1 MKRIVDLELWSL
13 PLDAQMPFDGKRIA
27 EECRTSTGLPDDV
40 VLGLNF
46 IPDATDITNLEISI
60 SQGEVTTQAFQEFC
74 AKHNLLHDR
83 YDPLSA
89 GRFLATAFGQP
100 LAWLH
105 FPAGAEG
112 LEMARQLFTW
122 ASSRRFIVVAGRG
135 EAPLSMDQ
143 LGQYWKPY

>member
-13 PLDAQMPFDGKRIA
+13 PLEAQMPFDGKLIA

-60 SQGEVTTQAFQEFC
+60 SSGEVTTQAFQEFC
-74 AKHNLLHDR
+74 AKNNLLHDR
-83 YDPLSA
+83 NDSLSA
-89 GRFLATAFGQP
+89 GRFLAYAFGQP

-105 FPAGAEG
+105 FPACAEG
-112 LEMARQLFTW
+112 LVMARQIFAW
-122 ASSRRFIVVAGRG
+122 ASSRRFLVVAAQG
-135 EAPLSMDQ
+135 EASLSMDQ
-143 LGQYWKPY
+143 LERYWKL

>member
-13 PLDAQMPFDGKRIA
+13 PLEAQMLFDGKLIA

-46 IPDATDITNLEISI
+46 VPDATYITNLDISI
-60 SQGEVTTQAFQEFC
+60 SRGEVTTQAFQEFC

-83 YDPLSA
+83 NDPLSA
-89 GRFLATAFGQP
+89 GRYLAYAFGQP

-105 FPAGAEG
+105 FPAGGEG
-112 LEMARQLFTW
+112 LEMARQMFIW
-122 ASSRRFIVVAGRG
+122 ASSRRLILVAAQG

-143 LGQYWKPY
+143 LGQYWKP